1 MANEQPPP
9 PPRQA
14 MAGDANFR
22 PIVRGQ
28 DSTGLVD
35 VYHWM
40 LRIRWRTLFALG
52 FAAYVAINVVF
63 GALYM
68 LQPESLSGIDH
79 LTPLDAFAF
88 SVQTFATIGYGA
100 LAPKTLY
107 AHALVMVESFT
118 GMVSVALGTGLVF
131 AKFSRPSARVRFAK
145 VAVIHDRD
153 GAPFLLL
160 RLANERGNQ
169 IAEARA
175 SVNVLVEER
184 TLEGHHLRRVRDL
197 RLERDTQ
204 PMFALTWTIMHRLD
218 PSSPLWGV
226 TAETAS
232 SRLVG
237 IVVNVSGTDETFAQ
251 TVHARTIYQ
260 PDALRFGEGFED
272 MVERGPG
279 GQMIMHLDRIDL
291 TKPAKLGALA
301 TEVSSRPPTADA

>member
-1 MANEQPPP
+1 MAKGDPQPPTRP
-9 PPRQA
+9 VLTGSP
-14 MAGDANFR
+14 DFR
-22 PIVRGQ
+22 PVIRGQ
-28 DSTGLVD
+28 EANGFVD

-52 FAAYVAINVVF
+52 FAAYVAINVLF
-63 GALYM
+63 GALFL

-107 AHALVMVESFT
+107 AHCLVMVESFT

-131 AKFSRPSARVRFAK
+131 AKFSRPSARVRFAQT
-145 VAVIHDRD
+145 VVVHDRD
-153 GAPFLLL
+153 GAPHLLI

-175 SVNVLVEER
+175 TVNALIDEV
-184 TLEGHHLRRVRDL
+184 TGEGHQLRRVRDL

-204 PMFALTWTIMHRLD
+204 PMFALTWTIMHRLGPD
-218 PSSPLWGV
+218 SPLYGITV
-226 TAETAS
+226 ENAKA
-232 SRLVG
+232 RLVG

-251 TVHARTIYQ
+251 TVHARTVY
-260 PDALRFGEGFED
+260 PPAALRFGESFED
-272 MVERGPG
+272 MIERSPV
-279 GQMIMHLDRIDL
+279 GQMIMHLDRIDH
-291 TKPAKLGALA
+291 TRPAKLSTPGPDL
-301 TEVSSRPPTADA
+301 SPQPPVGG